1 MTDPMIEKLE
11 ALVKDIGPDLG
22 MFIAQWAAQQQLGVE
37 QEALSTLVVRRVRAK
52 LRALISS
59 AREEGEPSGCTCPD
73 GYPSSNECPL
83 HGDEVHRDP
92 PSSAS
97 THLCPNKHGA
107 EHEMEL
113 VWYCETC
120 GKRESADDRC
130 CYHGEGDLPTVCQC
144 VEKYIKDHT
153 ATAGTK
159 ERGKDERCWSCEERV
174 EEIAHHWFMDHGEK
188 FYLCNKCWDEWVRVV
203 RGKAEEGSINHIG
216 ACKGN
221 WECDCGLHMTEA
233 EIVSRYTRPAPS
245 AALLSAAWDM
255 LHAVEAAD
263 AAGELAGNI
272 GGELIDALRAALSST
287 PSPDAGLLRECRDA
301 IKSCGCTEHGDLVA
315 RIDHAVE
322 GIPASEVL
330 DKMDAAEALAE
341 QGEKP

>member
-1 MTDPMIEKLE
+1 MSVNREGMVPVEKLE
-11 ALVKDIGPDLG
+11 ALAKDIGPDLG

-120 GKRESADDRC
+120 GKREPVDKRC
-130 CYHGEGDLPTVCQC
+130 CYHGEGDVPTVCPC

-153 ATAGTK
+153 ATAGA
-159 ERGKDERCWSCEERV
+159 EEEGPQDIVGCPRCGQLLSIPELRPPLNE
-174 EEIAHHWFMDHGEK
+174 A
-188 FYLCNKCWDEWVRVV
+188 
-203 RGKAEEGSINHIG
+203 KAEAREP
-216 ACKGN
+216 
-221 WECDCGLHMTEA
+221 GLRE
-233 EIVSRYTRPAPS
+233 
-245 AALLSAAWDM
+245 
-255 LHAVEAAD
+255 
-263 AAGELAGNI
+263 
-272 GGELIDALRAALSST
+272 ELIKELSPNRIDSYLDNIEWRKDAPLILREGIRGHIYHFARTILEDLLACDFNGNPMQSARTPPQKRQGDAL
-287 PSPDAGLLRECRDA
+287 
-301 IKSCGCTEHGDLVA
+301 
-315 RIDHAVE
+315 
-322 GIPASEVL
+322 
-330 DKMDAAEALAE
+330 
-341 QGEKP
+341 